1 MSDYR
6 AGLRTFSEAGET
18 TATLDVEGSLPDWL
32 DGTLLRNGPGRFA
45 VGGQVLRHWF
55 DGLALP
61 RRYGFDPEAGR
72 VEYAVRY
79 LRSETY
85 RGAREGRLVS
95 DQFATP
101 AGFATGLR
109 GRLARLRGP
118 TRSGGSAASVPWPL
132 DSLGATLTDNASVSF
147 ARVGDR
153 FAAVTETPR
162 MVALDPETLDAGP
175 TFEHDDGLDLTGSLG
190 HVHHDPARGE
200 YVNLGVRYGRESE
213 YVLTRRP
220 ADARAR
226 EAVARVGVS
235 RPSYVHSFALTP
247 RYAVVTLSPFVTR
260 PRDLLL
266 ADTFLDAFSWR
277 PERGTT
283 FMIVDRETG
292 ATTRLRTDPFLVFH
306 HAAAFAEG
314 EVVTLDLV
322 AHPDHRA
329 VTGLSL
335 AALRSGRPGLPAGR
349 LRRYRLDLADGTVES
364 RTLHEGAVEFP
375 TLDYGAATTGGQHG
389 WVTLAATD
397 PDPPVGLPTRV
408 DRLDLSTG
416 DRRSWGRPGTYP
428 GEPLFVPRV
437 PAGDREH
444 VETDEGVLL
453 VELLDPGADQT
464 ALVVLDAQ
472 TLDRLARVDLPRALP
487 LGFHGQYLRPGH
499 PHERTMA

>member
-1 MSDYR
+1 MSHDDYR
-6 AGLRTFSEAGET
+6 AGLRTFPEARET
-18 TATLDVEGSLPDWL
+18 HVTLDVEGTLPPWL

-45 VGGQVLRHWF
+45 VGGRDLRHWF

-61 RRYGFDPEAGR
+61 RRYGFDPVSGTVDHR
-72 VEYAVRY
+72 VRY

-109 GRLARLRGP
+109 GRLRRLAG
-118 TRSGGSAASVPWPL
+118 V
-132 DSLGATLTDNASVSF
+132 TLTDNAAVSF
-147 ARVGDR
+147 ARVGKR
-153 FAAVTETPR
+153 LAAVTETPR
-162 MVALDPETLDAGP
+162 MVALDPETLDAGE
-175 TFEHDDGLDLTGSLG
+175 TFSHDDGIDLTGSLA
-190 HVHHDPARGE
+190 HVGHDPVRGE
-200 YVNLGVRYGRESE
+200 SVNLGVRYGRESE

-220 ADARAR
+220 DGARAR
-226 EAVARVGVS
+226 EVVARVGVD

-266 ADTFLDAFSWR
+266 APTFLDAFSWR
-277 PERGTT
+277 PERGTR
-283 FMIVDRETG
+283 FLVVDRETG
-292 ATTRLRTDPFLVFH
+292 EVTRLRTGPFLVFH
-306 HAAAFAEG
+306 HAAAFEDGDA
-314 EVVTLDLV
+314 VVVDLV

-335 AALRSGRPGLPAGR
+335 ASLRSGTPGLPAGR
-349 LRRYRLDLADGTVES
+349 LRRLRLDLDARTVES
-364 RTLHEGAVEFP
+364 TTLHEGAVEFP
-375 TLDYGAATTGGQHG
+375 TLDYGAAVGPGRHG
-389 WVTLAATD
+389 WVALAATD
-397 PDPPVGLPTRV
+397 PDPPVELPTRV

-416 DRRSWGRPGTYP
+416 DRRSWSQPGTCP

-437 PAGDREH
+437 PASERAG
-444 VETDEGVLL
+444 ETREGVLL
-453 VELLDPGADQT
+453 VELLDPGADRT
-464 ALVVLDAQ
+464 ALVVLDAP
-472 TLDRLARVDLPRALP
+472 TCDRLARVDLPHALP

>member
-1 MSDYR
+1 VAVTDYR
-6 AGLRTFSEAGET
+6 AGLRTFPEAGET
-18 TATLDVEGSLPDWL
+18 TASLDVEGSLPDWL
-32 DGTLLRNGPGRFA
+32 DGTHVRNGPGRFA
-45 VGGQVLRHWF
+45 VGGRDLRHWF

-61 RRYGFDPEAGR
+61 RRYGFDPAEGR

-85 RGAREGRLVS
+85 RGAREGRLRS

-109 GRLARLRGP
+109 GRLARLGRP
-118 TRSGGSAASVPWPL
+118 
-132 DSLGATLTDNASVSF
+132 TLTDNASVSF

-162 MVALDPETLDAGP
+162 MVALDPETLDSGP

-200 YVNLGVRYGRESE
+200 SVNLGVRYGRESE

-220 ADARAR
+220 DGARAR
-226 EAVARVGVS
+226 EVVARVGVA

-277 PERGTT
+277 PGRGTR
-283 FMIVDRETG
+283 FLVVDRETG
-292 ATTRLRTDPFLVFH
+292 ATTRLRTDPSFVFH
-306 HAAAFAEG
+306 HAAAFDDG
-314 EVVTLDLV
+314 DSVTVDLV

-349 LRRYRLDLADGTVES
+349 LRRYRLDLADGRVDS
-364 RTLHEGAVEFP
+364 RTLHGGAVEFP
-375 TLDYGAATTGGQHG
+375 TLDYGAAVTGGRHR
-389 WVTLAATD
+389 WLALAATD

-416 DRRSWGRPGTYP
+416 DRRSWGRPGSYP

-437 PAGDREH
+437 PAGDRDH
-444 VETDEGVLL
+444 AETAEGVLL
-453 VELLDPGADQT
+453 VELLDPGADRT
-464 ALVVLDAQ
+464 ALVVLDAR

>member
-1 MSDYR
+1 VAVSDYR
-6 AGLRTFSEAGET
+6 AGLRTFPDDGET

-32 DGTLLRNGPGRFA
+32 DGTLIRNGPGQFA
-45 VGGQVLRHWF
+45 VGGRVLRHWF

-101 AGFATGLR
+101 ARFATGLR
-109 GRLARLRGP
+109 GQLARLRGP
-118 TRSGGSAASVPWPL
+118 T
-132 DSLGATLTDNASVSF
+132 LTDNALVSF

-153 FAAVTETPR
+153 VAAVTETPQ

-175 TFEHDDGLDLTGSLG
+175 TFEYDDDLDLTGSLG
-190 HVHHDPARGE
+190 HVHHDPARDE

-220 ADARAR
+220 TGDRAR
-226 EAVARVGVS
+226 EVIARVEVS

-260 PRDLLL
+260 PLDLLL

-277 PERGTT
+277 PERGTS
-283 FMIVDRETG
+283 FLVIDRETG

-314 EVVTLDLV
+314 DTVTIDLV
-322 AHPDHRA
+322 AYPDHRA

-335 AALRSGRPGLPAGR
+335 AALRAGRADLPAGR
-349 LRRYRLDLADGTVES
+349 LRRYQLHLADETVES
-364 RTLHEGAVEFP
+364 RTLHEGTVEFP
-375 TLDYGAATTGGQHG
+375 TLDYGAATTDGRHG
-389 WVTLAATD
+389 WVALAAAD
-397 PDPPVGLPTRV
+397 PDPPIGLPTRI
-408 DRLDLSTG
+408 DRLDLLTG
-416 DRRSWGRPGTYP
+416 DRRSWGHPDTYP
-428 GEPLFVPRV
+428 SEPLFVPRV
-437 PAGDREH
+437 PAGEREH

-453 VELLDPGADQT
+453 VELFDPKADQT
-464 ALVVLDAQ
+464 ALVVLDAR
-472 TLDRLARVDLPRALP
+472 TLDRLARVELPRALP

-499 PHERTMA
+499 PDERTMA

>member
-1 MSDYR
+1 MTDYR
-6 AGLRTFSEAGET
+6 AGLQTFPESAET
-18 TATLDVEGSLPDWL
+18 SATLDVEGALPPWL

-45 VGGQVLRHWF
+45 VGGSDLSHWF

-61 RRYGFDPEAGR
+61 RRYGFDPESGAVDYR
-72 VEYAVRY
+72 VRY

-95 DQFATP
+95 DQFDTP

-109 GRLARLRGP
+109 GRLARLGRP
-118 TRSGGSAASVPWPL
+118 S
-132 DSLGATLTDNASVSF
+132 LTDNASVSL

-153 FAAVTETPR
+153 LAAVTETPR
-162 MVALDPETLDAGP
+162 MVALDPETLESGP
-175 TFEHDDGLDLTGSLG
+175 TFEHDDGIDLTGSLG

-200 YVNLGVRYGRESE
+200 MVNLGVRYGRESE

-220 ADARAR
+220 DGTR
-226 EAVARVGVS
+226 ERDVVARVGVD

-277 PERGTT
+277 PERGTR
-283 FMIVDRETG
+283 FLVVDRETG
-292 ATTRLRTDPFLVFH
+292 DVSRLRTDPFLVFH
-306 HAAAFAEG
+306 HAAAFEADDRI
-314 EVVTLDLV
+314 TLDLV

-335 AALRSGRPGLPAGR
+335 AALRSGRPDLPAGR
-349 LRRYRLDLADGTVES
+349 LRRFRLDLADGTVTS

-375 TLDYGAATTGGQHG
+375 TLDYGAAVRDGQHR
-389 WVTLAATD
+389 VVYLAATD
-397 PDPPVGLPTRV
+397 PDPPVGLSTRV
-408 DRLDLSTG
+408 DRLDLATD
-416 DRRSWGRPGTYP
+416 DRRSWAQPGTYP

-437 PAGDREH
+437 PASDRDA
-444 VETDEGVLL
+444 ETDEGVLL
-453 VELLDPGADQT
+453 VELLDPDADRT

-472 TLDRLARVDLPRALP
+472 TLDRLARVELPHALP

-499 PHERTMA
+499 PHERSMA